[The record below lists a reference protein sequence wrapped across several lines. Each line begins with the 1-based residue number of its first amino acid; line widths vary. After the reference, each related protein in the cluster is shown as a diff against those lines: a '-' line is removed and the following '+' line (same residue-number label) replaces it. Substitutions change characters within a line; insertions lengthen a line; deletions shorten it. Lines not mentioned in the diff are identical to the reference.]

1 MLFFLGSRFEL
12 FLKTSYIAQ
21 YFWHCEAIY
30 MTNLIS
36 YYTRMLF
43 SEYETELN
51 EDLIILI
58 PNYVIFCTA
67 RLYFSNIKTFLLL
80 PPIFLGT
87 RIEGSLKNQDSGF
100 ISLTMIVIIQSIIS
114 LYSLWWSILSEAS
127 IFDFSDFFPHSPIFL
142 FKGFNGF
149 FLCIFC

>member
-67 RLYFSNIKTFLLL
+67 RLLLLPYFSNIKTFLLL

-87 RIEGSLKNQDSGF
+87 RILGSLKNQDSGF

-127 IFDFSDFFPHSPIFL
+127 IFWFFWFFPSFSNFL
-142 FKGFNGF
+142 F
-149 FLCIFC
+149 